1 MGKQRHW
8 VTRARHIL
16 TSHLTLPRVGRVL
29 AILVTP
35 PIKAMTDKTVVVT
48 LALMV
53 SVVLM
58 VVHQEEPALTTPGL
72 LAVIL
77 LGNRGTM
84 PATPTH
90 SRRTTT
96 LIRGMETQPLPTILL
111 THRTIP
117 TVLNPELQVPHL
129 TSQHLSHPHPF
140 PSTATHRIV
149 ASLPARLSHP
159 MTRPQ
164 CQHLGTAPCPQQA
177 WGLVP
182 VWLEDRACLV
192 RVR

>member
-1 MGKQRHW
+1 
-8 VTRARHIL
+8 
-16 TSHLTLPRVGRVL
+16 
-29 AILVTP
+29 
-35 PIKAMTDKTVVVT
+35 
-48 LALMV
+48 MV

-58 VVHQEEPALTTPGL
+58 VVDQGEPALTTLGL

-77 LGNRGTM
+77 LGTPGIM

-90 SRRTTT
+90 SRLTN
-96 LIRGMETQPLPTILL
+96 LIRGTETQPLPTILL
-111 THRTIP
+111 THLTIP

-129 TSQHLSHPHPF
+129 TSQHRSHPHPF
-140 PSTATHRIV
+140 PNTATLRIV
-149 ASLPARLSHP
+149 ASPPARLSHP

-164 CQHLGTAPCPQQA
+164 CQHLGMVPCRRQA

>member
-8 VTRARHIL
+8 VTQARHIL

-58 VVHQEEPALTTPGL
+58 VVGRGEPALTTPGL

-77 LGNRGTM
+77 LGTRGTM

-90 SRRTTT
+90 SRQTTS
-96 LIRGMETQPLPTILL
+96 IRGTEIQPLPTILL

-129 TSQHLSHPHPF
+129 TSQHRSHPHPF
-140 PSTATHRIV
+140 PNTATHRIV
-149 ASLPARLSHP
+149 ASPPARLSHP

-164 CQHLGTAPCPQQA
+164 CQHLGTVPCPQQA

-182 VWLEDRACLV
+182 VWLGDRACLV
-192 RVR
+192 RAR